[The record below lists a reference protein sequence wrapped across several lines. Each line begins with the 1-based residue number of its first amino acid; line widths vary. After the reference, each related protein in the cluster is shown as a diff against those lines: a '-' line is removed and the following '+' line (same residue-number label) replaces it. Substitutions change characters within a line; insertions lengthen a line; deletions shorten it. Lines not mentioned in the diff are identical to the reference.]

1 VLEADQKREASTA
14 DLLGGVLRAA
24 ILLAMEFIL
33 VSLLV
38 PSPWAAHV
46 QQRELA
52 DLQSQLGTA
61 TAAAV
66 ALRATDWYRAL
77 LVDPGVVG
85 MSYRMVTLS
94 PEEITQ
100 ARATGLGPLTQFAL
114 WDWLAGRL
122 DVLWWM
128 VRHAV
133 QRLVLLL
140 AWWPFLLLT
149 AVFATADGWLRRR
162 IRQAGFSYASPLRH
176 HYAVRAM
183 RWLVLL
189 GLFGLFLPVPWS
201 PWLIPWVGAVFA
213 VLLALTLA
221 NTQKRV

>member
-1 VLEADQKREASTA
+1 MLEADQKREASTA
-14 DLLGGVLRAA
+14 DLLGGILRAA

-38 PSPWAAHV
+38 PSEWAAHV

-52 DLQSQLGTA
+52 DLQAQLGTA
-61 TAAAV
+61 TAAEV
-66 ALRATDWYRAL
+66 VLRATDWYRAL

-85 MSYRMVTLS
+85 MSYHMVTLS
-94 PEEITQ
+94 PDEILQ
-100 ARATGLGPLTQFAL
+100 ARASGLGPLTQFAL

-128 VRHAV
+128 IRHAF
-133 QRLVLLL
+133 QRLVLLF
-140 AWWPFLLLT
+140 AWWPFLLLA

-162 IRQAGFSYASPLRH
+162 IRQAGFAYASPLRH

-183 RWLVLL
+183 LWLVLL

-201 PWLIPWVGAVFA
+201 PWLIPCMGAVFA
-213 VLLALTLA
+213 VLLAVTLA